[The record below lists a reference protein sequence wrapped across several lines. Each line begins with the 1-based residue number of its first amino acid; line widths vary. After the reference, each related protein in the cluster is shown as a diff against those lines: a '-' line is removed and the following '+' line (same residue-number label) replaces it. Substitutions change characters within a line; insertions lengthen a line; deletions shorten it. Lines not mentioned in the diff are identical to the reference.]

1 MRRTR
6 SFKRRNPPFCRLCPQ
21 ERNTNFTQERSRR
34 QAWWSTSVRVR
45 LKRKKKQKT
54 PNRKLPRRGAPT
66 LQPRRWA
73 PPRPSRVRC
82 EAAAA
87 RRAGACVCGRG
98 GGAGGGR
105 GGPASLPGAAA
116 DSVARPGLRKGSV
129 LSPSLHCG
137 RACVEEQLIVP
148 VHGCNW
154 DSEQHFKELSP
165 TCGNSWPFLN
175 SKLGKW
181 LPPAM
186 LIFLIPCSRGTQK
199 LQL

>member
-73 PPRPSRVRC
+73 RPRPSRVRC

-87 RRAGACVCGRG
+87 RRAGACVCGG
-98 GGAGGGR
+98 AGGAGGR
-105 GGPASLPGAAA
+105 GW
-116 DSVARPGLRKGSV
+116 RPGLPAGRR
-129 LSPSLHCG
+129 CG
-137 RACVEEQLIVP
+137 QCGEAGAKEGRCVVP
-148 VHGCNW
+148 KPALW
-154 DSEQHFKELSP
+154 
-165 TCGNSWPFLN
+165 TCLCRGAADL
-175 SKLGKW
+175 
-181 LPPAM
+181 A
-186 LIFLIPCSRGTQK
+186 CSR
-199 LQL
+199 L